1 MNKITESTFVP
12 ISLLIT
18 IIGATVYVSFAM
30 AKLDNV
36 LANDIKQDQKIE
48 GQFSL
53 LLDIRDR
60 LIRLEEKRK

>member
-1 MNKITESTFVP
+1 MNKITEGTFIP

-36 LANDIKQDQKIE
+36 LANDLKQDQKIE

-60 LIRLEEKRK
+60 LIRLEEKRR